1 MSFNKKNIEEILKFY
16 KGIYKE
22 LESVHIKILPE
33 IKNTNCI
40 GRCNLETYGDFM
52 FVGKMRYKK
61 TKANYIELTQSDKNI
76 TFTLLHEISHAI
88 TPYYERKV
96 KNEWI
101 ILDHSDKFYKNFL
114 EITKIAYENKIID
127 KEYTLEMLKR
137 EDVK

>member
-1 MSFNKKNIEEILKFY
+1 MSLNKKNIEEILKFY
-16 KGIYKE
+16 KGIYKK
-22 LESVHIKILPE
+22 LEPVYIKILPE

-52 FVGKMRYKK
+52 FIGKMRYKK

-101 ILDHSDKFYKNFL
+101 IVDHSDKFYKNFL

-127 KEYTLEMLKR
+127 KEYTLKMLKR
-137 EDVK
+137 EDAK